1 VLPGPLLA
9 ENSVSELLD
18 NKKKSMLMDMTVL
31 IFFVLAAP
39 FTYSYNK
46 ANQMQSIPDLIEQYP
61 FYLIIYLYHFVLPL
75 TAHLS
80 FVFIFYFRN
89 RGLCLCI
96 PDERIKRK
104 NLVLLK

>member
-9 ENSVSELLD
+9 KAGGENSVSELLD

-31 IFFVLAAP
+31 VFFVLAAP
-39 FTYSYNK
+39 FTYSYNR

-89 RGLCLCI
+89 PSVFASLMR
-96 PDERIKRK
+96 E
-104 NLVLLK
+104 LKGKI